1 MPSCRMFSRVRRAWT
16 ILVCSS
22 FSFLSAVLAFAGQPA
37 SHTPDPG
44 VMSARYYE
52 IWNDDV
58 QKEIDARI
66 EKYRKADAS
75 VTLQNVKPGT
85 DVRVEQITHEFIFGA
100 HIFNFRQLGTCERN
114 ARYENLY
121 GTLFNSATV
130 AFYWKKFEL
139 EPDKPRFATE
149 ERDTEAFWNQCADP
163 KSQPHWRRP
172 ASDQCV
178 EFCETKGIR
187 IHGHPMVWGNRTWQH
202 PDWIW
207 HNYALP
213 EEKAK
218 LAIDK
223 KKLYEHSTDE
233 IFAMGPNYI
242 QEYDRR
248 MFERI
253 RILADHYGD
262 RVDSWDVV
270 NESAVDFHGNVR
282 TGEKVMKSRYGL
294 MPADY
299 PLRAFQTAQ
308 EVLPESVLLNIND
321 YANNQNYANQ
331 TKALMEAGCKIDIIG
346 SQMHLFNPKQTLN
359 IAKGEEIQ
367 TPEQIWDRMEILSQ
381 TGLPIHLSEIT
392 ITAPNDD
399 AVGRDIQAIVARN
412 LYRMWFSIPN
422 MMGITWW
429 NVVDDCGAPGEP
441 TTSGLLTRDAQPKP
455 SFYALDQLINHEW
468 KTRFSQKAET
478 SSMELRFRGFKGKY
492 RISWTDENGKEC
504 TMETIVR

>member
-1 MPSCRMFSRVRRAWT
+1 MKSCGLSLLTRGVRS
-16 ILVCSS
+16 V
-22 FSFLSAVLAFAGQPA
+22 FLCVAVLSFCVDSFADAPA
-37 SHTPDPG
+37 QNAPNPD

-75 VTLQNVKPGT
+75 VTLENVRPGT
-85 DVRVEQITHEFIFGA
+85 DIHVEQISHEFIFGA
-100 HIFNFRQLGTCERN
+100 HLFNFRQLGTSERN
-114 ARYENLY
+114 ARYERLY

-139 EPDKPRFATE
+139 EQDKPRFKTE
-149 ERDTEAFWNQCADP
+149 ERDTEAFWNQCDEP
-163 KSQPHWRRP
+163 KKQTHWRRP

-178 EFCETKGIR
+178 EFCEAKGIR

-202 PDWIW
+202 PDWVW
-207 HNYALP
+207 ANFATP

-218 LAIDK
+218 LAVDR
-223 KKLYEHSTDE
+223 KKLYERSTDE
-233 IFAMGPNYI
+233 IFDMGKNYI

-248 MFERI
+248 MFDRV
-253 RILADHYGD
+253 RILANHYGD

-270 NESAVDFHGNVR
+270 NESSVDFHGSVK
-282 TGEKVMKSRYGL
+282 TDDKVMKSAYGL

-299 PLRAFQTAQ
+299 PLRAFQTAMD
-308 EVLPESVLLNIND
+308 VLPESVKLNIND
-321 YANNQNYANQ
+321 YANNQNYADQ
-331 TKALMEAGCKIDIIG
+331 TKALMAAGCKIDIIG
-346 SQMHLFNPKQTLN
+346 SQMHLFNPQQTLD
-359 IAKGEEIQ
+359 IAKGKEIQ
-367 TPEQIWDRMEILSQ
+367 TPAQIWNTMQILSQ

-399 AVGRDIQAIVARN
+399 SVGRDIQAIVARN

-441 TTSGLLTRDAQPKP
+441 TTSGILTRDAQPKP
-455 SFYALDQLINHEW
+455 SFYALNQLINNEW
-468 KTRFSQKAET
+468 KTSFSKKAEG
-478 SSMELRFRGFKGKY
+478 SSTTLDFRGFKGLY
-492 RISWTDENGKEC
+492 RISWTDADGNSRS
-504 TMETIVR
+504 METRVH

>member
-1 MPSCRMFSRVRRAWT
+1 MRSCRFTLLSRGVRSVLLCGAVVFFSVG
-16 ILVCSS
+16 
-22 FSFLSAVLAFAGQPA
+22 AFADAPA
-37 SHTPDPG
+37 PNAPDPA

-52 IWNDDV
+52 IWNDGV

-75 VTLQNVKPGT
+75 VTLENVRPGT
-85 DVRVEQITHEFIFGA
+85 DIQVEQISHDFIFGA
-100 HIFNFRQLGTCERN
+100 HIFNFKQLGTSDRN
-114 ARYENLY
+114 ARYESLY
-121 GTLFNSATV
+121 GALFNSATV

-139 EPDKPRFATE
+139 EPDKPRFKTE

-163 KSQPHWRRP
+163 KNQPHWRRP

-178 EFCETKGIR
+178 EFCKAKGIR

-202 PDWIW
+202 PDWVW
-207 HNYALP
+207 ENFATP

-218 LAIDK
+218 LGVDR
-223 KKLYEHSTDE
+223 KKLYELSTDE
-233 IFAMGPNYI
+233 IFAMGKNYI

-248 MFERI
+248 MFERV
-253 RILADHYGD
+253 RILANHYGD

-270 NESAVDFHGNVR
+270 NESSVDFHGSVK
-282 TGEKVMKSRYGL
+282 TGEKVMKSAYGL

-299 PLRAFQTAQ
+299 PLRAFLTAQ
-308 EVLPESVLLNIND
+308 DVLPESVKLNIND
-321 YANNQNYANQ
+321 YANNQNYADQ
-331 TKALMEAGCKIDIIG
+331 TKALMAAGCKIDIIG
-346 SQMHLFNPKQTLN
+346 SQMHLFNPQQTLD
-359 IAKGEEIQ
+359 IAKGKEIQ
-367 TPEQIWDRMEILSQ
+367 TPAQIWNTMQTLSQ

-399 AVGRDIQAIVARN
+399 SVGRDIQAIVARN

-441 TTSGLLTRDAQPKP
+441 TTSGILTRDAQPKP
-455 SFYALDQLINHEW
+455 SYYALNRLINDEW

-478 SSMELRFRGFKGKY
+478 SSPTLNFRGFKGLY
-492 RISWTDENGKEC
+492 RISWTDADGQARS
-504 TMETIVR
+504 METRVR